1 MAEDWEANQF
11 KVINSKV
18 GQISIS
24 KIIHSGRISR
34 RQSRKGCGWPTV
46 YALCAIYGLLGPIS
60 LFADPATEPIPKPQ
74 RPDYDKIIKAYGMVI
89 ANDPASV
96 GAYSQRGLAKF
107 SKGDLDG
114 AAVDLDQA
122 LALDS
127 HWLPALAVRLEIRQ
141 KKGDLPGAIEDCG
154 TILSVAPKAALVWN
168 TRGLLRMNKGDLDG
182 ALQDFAKAI
191 ELAPGSSSGYASRAA
206 IYLRKRAFHDA
217 LENFNHALEIDPSAA
232 AYGLRA
238 TCKLSLNDTGGAK
251 ADFHK
256 TIEIDPLNASAFHGL
271 GQAEMHEGNLNAA
284 VTNFNRALQINGGLA
299 WSYLLRGAAEIGTGA
314 YRESVRDLLQF
325 ERVNPNQQDA
335 AEGFLWVARA
345 LNDAKEDANAELS
358 AYLDQRKTDD
368 EWFLKKAA
376 FFLDRDSEETFLQK
390 SALGS
395 GQLCEAYFYAGM
407 KRLAANDRVVAV
419 DYLRRCIAFE
429 IRDFI
434 EDELARAMLKGL
446 DNAGK

>member
-1 MAEDWEANQF
+1 MAEDWPTNQF
-11 KVINSKV
+11 KVINSKI

-24 KIIHSGRISR
+24 TPIRSNCISGG
-34 RQSRKGCGWPTV
+34 QSRQGRGRATV
-46 YALCAIYGLLGPIS
+46 YALFALFGLLGSVS

-74 RPDYDKIIKAYGMVI
+74 RPDYDKIIEAYGIVI

-114 AAVDLDQA
+114 AATDLDQA

-141 KKGDLPGAIEDCG
+141 KKGDVQGAIEDCG

-182 ALQDFAKAI
+182 ALQDLAKAI
-191 ELAPGSSSGYASRAA
+191 ELAPGSSSAYASRAA

-217 LENFNHALEIDPSAA
+217 LENFNHAIETDPSAA
-232 AYGLRA
+232 VYGLRA

-251 ADFHK
+251 IDFRK

-271 GQAEMHEGNLNAA
+271 GQVEMHEGNLNTAI
-284 VTNFNRALQINGGLA
+284 TNFSRALQINGGLA
-299 WSYLLRGAAEIGTGA
+299 WSYLLRGVAEIGTGA
-314 YRESVRDLLQF
+314 YRESIRDLLQF
-325 ERVNPNQQDA
+325 ERINLNQQDA

-345 LNDAKEDANAELS
+345 LNDAKDDANAELS

-434 EDELARAMLKGL
+434 EDELARAMLKEL
-446 DNAGK
+446 ENAGK